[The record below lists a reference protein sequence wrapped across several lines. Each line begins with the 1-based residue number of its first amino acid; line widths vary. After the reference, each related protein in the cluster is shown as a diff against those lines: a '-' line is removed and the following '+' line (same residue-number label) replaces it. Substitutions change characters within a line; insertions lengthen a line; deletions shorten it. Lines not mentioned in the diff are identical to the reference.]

1 MAKRKILSAELKQ
14 RFQDQGYSMS
24 AVARELD
31 LYVNSLRSWLR
42 RNRFPEAEL
51 KKLVGFAGL
60 PKDLESLERKY
71 IFELAGQKKTVSRE
85 IALLLEEESVTIEDA
100 VAAIENEF
108 AGRISD
114 GAPFHQELRLLLKA
128 LGKGDSYAC
137 LFYDDL
143 PYELQGHAW
152 SQVGEEFSA
161 AVERGAHFLYLS
173 PNDESVSSAHAIG
186 HYRVLA
192 PEVVKKAMTRLCER
206 VAEELRKKLSQVQKQ
221 VHYVPAGPCPFST
234 PGHQYMFVKSQ
245 GAQDGLGQALL
256 RLPTNS
262 AQTARRT
269 LTPLPIE
276 VANDMSAM
284 LASVLEESRESDL
297 LGIIR
302 G

>member
-1 MAKRKILSAELKQ
+1 
-14 RFQDQGYSMS
+14 MS

-51 KKLVGFAGL
+51 KQLTAFAGL
-60 PKDLESLERKY
+60 SEDLEKVADKY

-85 IALLLEEESVTIEDA
+85 IALLLEEESVTVEDA

-108 AGRISD
+108 AGRVSD
-114 GAPFHQELRLLLKA
+114 GALFHQELRLLLKA

-143 PYELQGHAW
+143 PYELQSHAW
-152 SQVGEEFSA
+152 SQVGAEITA
-161 AVERGAHFLYLS
+161 AVERGVHFLYLS

-192 PEVVKKAMTRLCER
+192 PEVVKQAMTRLCER
-206 VAEELRKKLSQVQKQ
+206 IAEVHGKKLSQVQKQ
-221 VHYVPAGPCPFST
+221 VHYVPARQSPFFTS
-234 PGHQYMFVKSQ
+234 GHQYMFVKSQ
-245 GAQDGLGQALL
+245 GAQNGLGQALL
-256 RLPTNS
+256 RLPTTS
-262 AQTARRT
+262 PQTARRT
-269 LTPLPIE
+269 LTPLPVE

-284 LASVLEESRESDL
+284 LVSVLDESHERDL